1 MVYEVNLVNDSSF
14 NIDLQQLASVLQK
27 QLDEHYTPVW
37 NIGAKIE
44 PEVSNSDMDLILK
57 NNTDVVG
64 ALGYH
69 VYEGYNKP
77 TALVFVVT
85 SIDDG
90 FPFSA
95 VASHELLE
103 MLTNP
108 FVNLF
113 VDASANDSGIF
124 FTKFIFREICDA
136 VEEYTYQID
145 NIQVS
150 DFVTPYWFYQSE
162 SGNKYDYL
170 GKLTSPLSIGQGGYY
185 SYYMCYIGSGYQEY
199 YDKKAKPRPHR
210 ICKH

>member
-1 MVYEVNLVNDSSF
+1 MVYKVNLVNKSSV

-27 QLDEHYTPVW
+27 QLDKQYTPIW
-37 NIGAKIE
+37 GIGAEIE
-44 PEVSNSDMDLILK
+44 LEVSDSDMDLILK
-57 NNTDVVG
+57 DNTDVVG

-77 TALVFVVT
+77 TAFIFVKT
-85 SIDDG
+85 SMDDG
-90 FPFSA
+90 FPYSA

-113 VDASANDSGIF
+113 ANASANDGGIF

-145 NIQVS
+145 NTWVS
-150 DFVTPYWFYQSE
+150 DFVTPYWFYESE

-170 GKLTSPLSIGQGGYY
+170 GKLTSPLTVGEGGYY
-185 SYYMCYIGSGYQEY
+185 SYYMCYVGSGYQEY